1 MRPARCL
8 VMLSLAALL
17 LAGCPEASTSSDA
30 SLDRVDVA
38 DVLSDTVS
46 QNDLADDL
54 PDDARFDALSDLPAD
69 AAEDADATS
78 DPDSATQPDVT
89 PDADA
94 PTDASL
100 DASGDLAP
108 LDAPWCRDGAAPP
121 DVAPIDP
128 SDVPFPEAAVCC
140 GDFDVPVQPS
150 PDVFVPG
157 DVVERCRVRDIV
169 AVCTPRATSSCACVD
184 GRSGTRE
191 CRDDGRWDFC
201 RCGELDA
208 GIDAPFGST
217 GPIPAITVPRLLAP
231 QSGMRATSQRPTF
244 RWVLPTGA
252 SRARVE
258 VCADRPCARVL
269 MQQEVSGTS
278 WRPTATLPP
287 GVAFWRVRTTSED
300 GGVAWTSATWE
311 VGIRH
316 RDLPADTSYG
326 TLKDFNGDGFDD
338 VVVRSDLEPERYAL
352 RLYWGRASGLD
363 GGHFRGIN
371 PPFISA
377 ETSIGF
383 ALYGDT
389 AGIADF
395 DGDAL
400 ADLALSAPVFDPLG
414 TTDQIGRVY
423 IHRGSASEGLTP
435 CDQTLAPAR
444 VRRDLGTWS
453 HYGTSLAAGDFNGDG
468 FGDLIVACPQDV
480 VLYLGSPSGLEDVPV
495 DGLSGAGETL
505 EFLGDV
511 NGDGYGDV
519 AARTIPT
526 SGAVEYEVVILYGN
540 PSSMLSLHVQNLGR
554 PRFNYRFGWRMT
566 AGDFNADGYSDGAFA
581 GWGFVDVFHGSSLG
595 MVPSTRVIT
604 PPATAV
610 GTPGEGYAFGA
621 SLSAPGDIDGD
632 GRAELAIG
640 APWALIDARDNG
652 GGKAFIYNARD
663 QGVPAVWSLML
674 RPFGRVS
681 YFSVSTVPGDVNGDG
696 YDDLIVGAP
705 NTWARSPGEL
715 YVYLGAPGPW
725 WCAPTQILQGP
736 STGGF
741 AAFLW

>member
-1 MRPARCL
+1 
-8 VMLSLAALL
+8 MLSLAALL

-108 LDAPWCRDGAAPP
+108 LDAPSCSDGAAPT

-258 VCADRPCARVL
+258 VCADRPCTRVL

-287 GVAFWRVRTTSED
+287 GVAFWRVRTTAED
-300 GGVAWTSATWE
+300 GGVAWASATWE

-338 VVVRSDLEPERYAL
+338 VVMLSGFDPERYMM
-352 RLYWGRASGLD
+352 RVYWGGATGLD
-363 GGHFRGIN
+363 GERFRGIN
-371 PPFISA
+371 PPFPPE
-377 ETSIGF
+377 ETSNGYAF
-383 ALYGDT
+383 YGDT

-395 DGDAL
+395 DGDGL
-400 ADLALSAPVFDPLG
+400 ADLALSAPSYGPPGAADEN
-414 TTDQIGRVY
+414 GRVY
-423 IHRGSASEGLTP
+423 LHRGSLSEGLTA
-435 CDQTLAPAR
+435 CDQTLTPAR
-444 VRRDLGTWS
+444 TSGDFGPW
-453 HYGTSLAAGDFNGDG
+453 HNYGVSLAAGDFNGDG
-468 FGDLIVACPQDV
+468 FGDLVAAYSRTNV
-480 VLYLGSPSGLEDVPV
+480 VLLLGGRSGLEAVPA
-495 DGLSGAGETL
+495 DGLTGAGYTVQ
-505 EFLGDV
+505 FLGDV

-519 AARTIPT
+519 AARTIPA
-526 SGAVEYEVVILYGN
+526 SGAVEYEVLILYGN
-540 PSSMLSLHVQNLGR
+540 PSASLSFHVQNLGR
-554 PRFNYRFGWRMT
+554 PRYYYSFGWQMA
-566 AGDFNADGYSDGAFA
+566 AGDFNADGYADGAFS
-581 GWGFVDVFHGSSLG
+581 GWGFVDVFHGSPSG
-595 MVPSTRVIT
+595 VVPSTRIVT
-604 PPATAV
+604 PPGTTV
-610 GTPGEGYAFGA
+610 GTSSEGDAFGA
-621 SLSAPGDIDGD
+621 RLSAPGDIDGD
-632 GRAELAIG
+632 GRVEFAIG
-640 APWALIDARDNG
+640 APLAPLDSPELGTGRV
-652 GGKAFIYNARD
+652 FMYQSTSR
-663 QGVPAVWSLML
+663 GVPAVWDLAL
-674 RPFGRVS
+674 KPIDNAAPFYVTT
-681 YFSVSTVPGDVNGDG
+681 FPGDVNGDG
-696 YDDLIVGAP
+696 YDDLCVGAP
-705 NTWARSPGEL
+705 REGRFRPAEL
-715 YVYLGAPGPW
+715 HVYLGSPGDW
-725 WCAPTQILQGP
+725 WCAPSQVIEGHP
-736 STGGF
+736 FGGF
-741 AAFLW
+741 ASRIW